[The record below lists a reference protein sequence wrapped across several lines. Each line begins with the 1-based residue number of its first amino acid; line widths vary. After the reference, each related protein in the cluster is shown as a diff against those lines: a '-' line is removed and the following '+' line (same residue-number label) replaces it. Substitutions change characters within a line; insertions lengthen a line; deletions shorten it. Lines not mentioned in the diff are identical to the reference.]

1 MRGEEGE
8 KQGGGG
14 MVMMCLHMICWMDIT
29 NHLVPMVTPLGCAH
43 TRTHTF
49 TETDLFSHSLINIS
63 LFTFHFFFLSKTMR
77 IFKRLLVWVCGACG
91 LVVCLLECVHVKFSF
106 SRAAGFCV
114 HKFGLVCVKRQEAL
128 SSALSPVNAE

>member
-8 KQGGGG
+8 RQGGGG

-49 TETDLFSHSLINIS
+49 TETVLFSHSLINIS
-63 LFTFHFFFLSKTMR
+63 LFTFHFFFFRRQCAYSKE
-77 IFKRLLVWVCGACG
+77 LLVWVCGACG
-91 LVVCLLECVHVKFSF
+91 LLVCLLEHACAWKFWF
-106 SRAAGFCV
+106 SRAAGFFCV
-114 HKFGLVCVKRQEAL
+114 HKSGLVCVCDARG
-128 SSALSPVNAE
+128 SPLICA